1 MKILVTGSAGF
12 IAGYLVEELLGQR
25 SRSCRP
31 RQLLEVW
38 PRRAGFDTNPSYTR
52 RRGRRERRRAA
63 EGAARRLRPFRRRR
77 GDHRR
82 HLAVPRAG
90 LRPAFAENE
99 RITAATFD
107 AAIWAHRNA
116 RLRKIT
122 VVSSSMVYESTSH
135 LSHSRGRAAPLPAAG
150 VHLRLSEARDGVLC
164 ARRCEQYELPYTIVR
179 PFNCIGIGEKRA
191 LCDQRDHVGQRPVGD
206 EPRRPRPRPEGSQG
220 TGSAPYPRRWQP
232 SPPLH
237 LRRRPRAGH
246 PPGHRVDRRANDDFN
261 LSTATSTTVHGARR
275 DDLAQ
280 DQRRCPAAVGVA
292 TSPSNTTCS
301 GASPPSRRHGRAR
314 IRGHDVT
321 DEALDEIIPW
331 IGSQIEIGRHL
342 MSEAYGD
349 LNSELDRLYAA
360 RFHDDE
366 RESKA
371 QLWRVI
377 CKDFFARYVPH
388 DACVLDLGAGYC
400 DFVNN
405 ISARRRIAV
414 DLNPDTA
421 RFAAPGVE
429 VHQLP
434 LERLSEAVEHGS
446 ADLAFASN
454 VFEHLR
460 SPDALLK
467 VLAEVRTALRPG
479 GRIMIMQPNVRLVGG
494 AFWDFFDHTLPLSE
508 RGMTEA
514 LEVAGF
520 RVVECRARFLPYTT
534 KSRLPQ
540 WAFLVRLYLRFRPA
554 QYLLGKQM
562 LVVAERP

>member
-1 MKILVTGSAGF
+1 
-12 IAGYLVEELLGQR
+12 
-25 SRSCRP
+25 
-31 RQLLEVW
+31 
-38 PRRAGFDTNPSYTR
+38 
-52 RRGRRERRRAA
+52 
-63 EGAARRLRPFRRRR
+63 
-77 GDHRR
+77 
-82 HLAVPRAG
+82 
-90 LRPAFAENE
+90 
-99 RITAATFD
+99 
-107 AAIWAHRNA
+107 
-116 RLRKIT
+116 
-122 VVSSSMVYESTSH
+122 
-135 LSHSRGRAAPLPAAG
+135 
-150 VHLRLSEARDGVLC
+150 
-164 ARRCEQYELPYTIVR
+164 
-179 PFNCIGIGEKRA
+179 
-191 LCDQRDHVGQRPVGD
+191 
-206 EPRRPRPRPEGSQG
+206 
-220 TGSAPYPRRWQP
+220 
-232 SPPLH
+232 
-237 LRRRPRAGH
+237 
-246 PPGHRVDRRANDDFN
+246 
-261 LSTATSTTVHGARR
+261 
-275 DDLAQ
+275 
-280 DQRRCPAAVGVA
+280 
-292 TSPSNTTCS
+292 
-301 GASPPSRRHGRAR
+301 
-314 IRGHDVT
+314 
-321 DEALDEIIPW
+321 
-331 IGSQIEIGRHL
+331 
-342 MSEAYGD
+342 MSEAHGD

-360 RFHDDE
+360 RFHDEE

-377 CKDFFARYVPH
+377 CKDFFARYVPN

-405 ISARRRIAV
+405 ISARRRIAI

-434 LERLSEAVEHGS
+434 LERLSEAVEHGT

-479 GRIMIMQPNVRLVGG
+479 GRIIIMQPNVRLVGG

-562 LVVAERP
+562 LVVAERPR